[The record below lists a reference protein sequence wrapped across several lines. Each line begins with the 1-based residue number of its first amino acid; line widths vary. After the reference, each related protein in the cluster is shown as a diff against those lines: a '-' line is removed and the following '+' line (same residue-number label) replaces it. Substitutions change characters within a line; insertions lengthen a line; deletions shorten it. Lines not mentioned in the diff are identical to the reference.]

1 MAPILNIDGTLRFL
15 ALENALINSD
25 GYWIRASDYNIYL
38 DEKGKFHFIPHDAN
52 ETFSAP
58 QGPNARGGG
67 VELSPMA
74 GAEETTKPLLNKL
87 LAVPSLKQRY
97 LGYIRHIAENWLDW
111 DKIGPLVQQ
120 YQSVIAADIE
130 KDTHKLDS
138 TEAFKAGLIED
149 QGRRMGIKSFV
160 EKRRAYLLG
169 QPEVKNAPLPAKI

>member
-1 MAPILNIDGTLRFL
+1 
-15 ALENALINSD
+15 
-25 GYWIRASDYNIYL
+25 
-38 DEKGKFHFIPHDAN
+38 
-52 ETFSAP
+52 
-58 QGPNARGGG
+58 
-67 VELSPMA
+67 MA

-87 LAVPSLKQRY
+87 LAVRSLKQRY